1 MGNRKLGRM
10 DQSFRKEAYRRF
22 WLIKGHLACHN
33 WSDKDII
40 EMHDSYLKRLWNNNE
55 NYIHEEGFQEAWELL
70 ILDVSGIA
78 VLGGHFD

>member
-1 MGNRKLGRM
+1 
-10 DQSFRKEAYRRF
+10 
-22 WLIKGHLACHN
+22 
-33 WSDKDII
+33 
-40 EMHDSYLKRLWNNNE
+40 MHDSYLKRLWNNNE